1 MKPHAL
7 IVDTN
12 VVIAGLL
19 SSGKNSPVTRI
30 LDAMLDGRLLFLLS
44 PALLTEY
51 RQVLLRPKLVKLHR
65 LGTDEIDE
73 LLTTLTANAV
83 WREPDASQAAP
94 DPGDNHL
101 WALLIS
107 QPHGILVTGDQLL
120 LENPPKDHCMLSPK
134 DYAGQFL

>member
-19 SSGKNSPVTRI
+19 SSEKNSPVSRI
-30 LDAMLDGRLLFLLS
+30 LDAMLDGHLLYLLS
-44 PALLTEY
+44 PPLLAEY
-51 RQVLLRPKLVKLHR
+51 RQVLLRPKLLKLHR
-65 LGTDEIDE
+65 LGTEEIDD

-83 WREPDASQAAP
+83 WREPDASRTAP

-120 LENPPKDHCMLSPK
+120 LENPPKDHCVLSPK
-134 DYAGQFL
+134 DCAGQFL

>member
-19 SSGKNSPVTRI
+19 SSGKDSPVSRI

-65 LGTDEIDE
+65 LGTEEIDE

-83 WREPDASQAAP
+83 WREPDASRAAP

-120 LENPPKDHCMLSPK
+120 LENPPKDHCVLSPK
-134 DYAGQFL
+134 DCAGQFL

>member
-19 SSGKNSPVTRI
+19 SSEKNSPVSRI
-30 LDAMLDGRLLFLLS
+30 LDAMLDGHLLYLLS
-44 PALLTEY
+44 PPLLAEY
-51 RQVLLRPKLVKLHR
+51 RQVLLRPKLLKLHR
-65 LGTDEIDE
+65 LGTEEIDE

-83 WREPDASQAAP
+83 WREPDASRTAP

-107 QPHGILVTGDQLL
+107 QPHGTLVTGDQLP
-120 LENPPKDHCMLSPK
+120 LENPPKDHCVLSPK
-134 DYAGQFL
+134 DCAGQFL